1 MQFENS
7 NVVCWLKSVYVF
19 HDVQRN
25 KYTKKYI
32 YIIYVY
38 IYYIKPIYSLI
49 IDGNKINKD
58 TSMKV
63 DKNKL
68 FFIVIA
74 KPVRATTMVI

>member
-1 MQFENS
+1 ML
-7 NVVCWLKSVYVF
+7 CSV
-19 HDVQRN
+19 
-25 KYTKKYI
+25 TKIQKV

-58 TSMKV
+58 TSVKV

-74 KPVRATTMVI
+74 KQVRATTSVI

>member
-1 MQFENS
+1 MLCSVTNIQ
-7 NVVCWLKSVYVF
+7 KS
-19 HDVQRN
+19 
-25 KYTKKYI
+25 I

-68 FFIVIA
+68 LFLVIA
-74 KPVRATTMVI
+74 KQVRATTIVI

>member
-1 MQFENS
+1 MLCSVTNIQ
-7 NVVCWLKSVYVF
+7 KSIY
-19 HDVQRN
+19 N
-25 KYTKKYI
+25 ICI
-32 YIIYVY
+32 YIY

-68 FFIVIA
+68 FFLVIA
-74 KPVRATTMVI
+74 KQVRVTTRVI